1 MKSLIFL
8 IFLILSQSIFA
19 QSRFTRE
26 DNIVYDNDLHLY
38 WQDDIQTTHTK
49 LSLDNSIKYCK
60 NLKLNSREN
69 WRLPTYEEL
78 LSIGD
83 YEVYKPT
90 LNPIFKNSASGHFWS
105 IIYKRIAYKK
115 EWVPQ
120 NDYFVKRI
128 YFSDGYSYDND
139 RTGKA
144 YVRCVKEDEK
154 RIN

>member
-1 MKSLIFL
+1 MKSLLL
-8 IFLILSQSIFA
+8 ILILSQIIFA

-26 DNIVYDNDLHLY
+26 DDIVYDKDLNIL
-38 WQDDIQTTHTK
+38 WQDNIQASYTK
-49 LSLDNSIKYCK
+49 LSLDNSKEYC
-60 NLKLNSREN
+60 NTLKINSYEN

-105 IIYKRIAYKK
+105 IIYKRIAFEK
-115 EWVPQ
+115 EWVPK
-120 NDYFVKRI
+120 NDFFVKRI

-144 YVRCVKEDEK
+144 YVRCVKDNKE
-154 RIN
+154 I

>member
-1 MKSLIFL
+1 MKSILFL
-8 IFLILSQSIFA
+8 VFLILVQNIFA
-19 QSRFTRE
+19 QSRFVRD
-26 DNIVYDNDLHLY
+26 DNIVYDKELHLL
-38 WQDDIQTTHTK
+38 WQDNIEVSDTK
-49 LSLDNSIKYCK
+49 LSLDNSMKYCE
-60 NLKLNSREN
+60 NLKLSTYIN

-90 LNPIFKNSASGHFWS
+90 LNPIFNNSASGHFWS

-144 YVRCVKEDEK
+144 YVRCVKEDNK
-154 RIN
+154 SIN

>member
-1 MKSLIFL
+1 MKYLL
-8 IFLILSQSIFA
+8 
-19 QSRFTRE
+19 FTLLLNTLLFSNLLRNE
-26 DNIVYDNDLHLY
+26 NIVINTDLNIV
-38 WQDDIQTTHTK
+38 WQDDVSVQDTK
-49 LSLDNSIKYCK
+49 LYLEDAKQYCS
-60 NLKLNSREN
+60 NLSLNSYKN

-105 IIYKRIAYKK
+105 LTYQRISYG
-115 EWVPQ
+115 EGWVSL
-120 NDYFVKRI
+120 NDYYVKRL

-144 YVRCVKEDEK
+144 YVRCVSGL
-154 RIN
+154 